1 MVCVTLESTAIP
13 CSNCGCEYDGGDCC
27 EKSLKGKPV
36 NKKYWLVGFIGVE
49 KIGWCAMREN
59 LCRICVL
66 TSRNNL
72 SCDTLQQTM
81 QMLGP

>member
-1 MVCVTLESTAIP
+1 MSHSNHMSLLVATAVASSTAVIVARNH
-13 CSNCGCEYDGGDCC
+13 S
-27 EKSLKGKPV
+27 KSRSIRNTGQL
-36 NKKYWLVGFIGVE
+36 GFVDVE
-49 KIGWCAMREN
+49 KIGWCEMGGN